1 MIRPILASIAAF
13 SLISCSTLPVPGEAR
28 ATTSSK
34 QAVDLLRESASR
46 HGRPWQ
52 RCRSV
57 AVEYDG
63 EWSFV
68 ATRLQPV
75 ITDPGFR
82 KSSREVYQPQRKQVR
97 QIHQGKLGTK
107 EVVRQGSSVAVRF
120 NGVASDDPEVRA
132 AAALVADAYTVFL
145 FGSSWLLENGRELN
159 VLESRKLDGEGC
171 HLVAGRLR
179 PGIGHEGDDHFI
191 AWIGKESGLM
201 KRVQLS
207 LNGMDSTRGA
217 DVDVVFSDF
226 RKTADGLVLP
236 RHFLEYIQRPVKAKA
251 HEWRMLSLKTE
262 MASGR

>member
-1 MIRPILASIAAF
+1 MIRAILASIVAF
-13 SLISCSTLPVPGEAR
+13 PLISCSTLPVPGETR
-28 ATTSSK
+28 AVSSSK
-34 QAVDLLRESASR
+34 EADELLRESASR

-57 AVEYDG
+57 EVGYDG

-82 KSSREVYQPQRKQVR
+82 KSSREIYQPQKKRVR
-97 QIHQGKLGTK
+97 QVHQGKLGTK
-107 EVVRQGSSVAVRF
+107 EVVRQGSSVAVKF
-120 NGVASDDPEVRA
+120 NGVASNDPEVKD

-145 FGSSWLLENGRELN
+145 FGSSWLLENGRELH
-159 VLESRKLDGEGC
+159 VLEAGNLDGEIC

-179 PGIGHEGDDHFI
+179 PGLGHTGDDHFI

-236 RHFLEYIQRPVKAKA
+236 RHFVEYIQRPVKAKA
-251 HEWRMLSLKTE
+251 HEWRMLSVKTE
-262 MASGR
+262 MATDR